1 MLIIVINMYVC
12 IYIYIYMFM
21 YMYIPEEPDLT
32 PGRPSS
38 MGAAETGANG
48 IYPQLRFI
56 HIHRL
61 FRIQYTLL

>member
-1 MLIIVINMYVC
+1 
-12 IYIYIYMFM
+12 MFM